1 MRNLPAFRSAL
12 EVLNTAR
19 LSGNG
24 ATFMEAVVELL
35 AERDVLLAAVKKV
48 LAEEDKG
55 FMLNPSTTDALDSIV
70 KNAEAP

>member
-1 MRNLPAFRSAL
+1 MKNTKAFRAAL
-12 EVLNTAR
+12 EVLTTSS

-24 ATFMEAVVELL
+24 KLFLDAVAELL

-55 FMLNPSTTDALDSIV
+55 FLLNPSTTDALHSIIA
-70 KNAEAP
+70 NAEAP